1 MKKSPGAIFD
11 AAEPRPRRGEAQ
23 DEPRRALV
31 TGATGFVGA
40 AVVRALLAE
49 GWQVRALVRAGSDRR
64 NVAALAVEEAVGD
77 LTDAASLER
86 AVAGCD
92 AAFHVAADYRLW
104 APQPQ
109 ELYRANVDGTA
120 NLLEAA
126 WRAGVRRI
134 VYTSSVAAV
143 GLPADGR
150 PGVEDTPVALAD
162 MIGHYK
168 RSKFLAE
175 ERAREAA
182 SRGVPVV
189 IVNPST
195 PIGPGDVKPT
205 PTGQIVL
212 DAARGRMP
220 AYVDTGLNVVHVD
233 DVAAGHVLA
242 FHRGR
247 TGERYILGGEDMTL
261 RQILTLIAQ
270 LAGRSPPRVRLPHG
284 AVLPVAYVS
293 ELYARLT
300 GRPTR
305 VTVESVRMARKRMFF
320 SSAKA
325 AQELGYRWR
334 PPAEAFAD
342 ALRWFRT
349 NGYLADGVPS
359 ESK

>member
-1 MKKSPGAIFD
+1 M
-11 AAEPRPRRGEAQ
+11 
-23 DEPRRALV
+23 RALV

-40 AVVRALLAE
+40 AVARALLAQ
-49 GWQVRALVRAGSDRR
+49 GWQVRLLVRGGSDRR
-64 NVAALAVEEAVGD
+64 NVATLAAEQVVGD

-86 AVAGCD
+86 ALAGCE

-104 APQPQ
+104 APNPQ
-109 ELYRANVDGTA
+109 ELYRTNVDGTGY
-120 NLLEAA
+120 LLEAA
-126 WRAGVRRI
+126 QRLGVRRI
-134 VYTSSVAAV
+134 VYTSSVATV
-143 GLPADGR
+143 GLPAGGG
-150 PGVEDTPVALAD
+150 PGTEDAPVGLAD

-175 ERAREAA
+175 EKAREAA
-182 SRGVPVV
+182 ARGVPVV

-212 DAARGRMP
+212 DAASGRMP
-220 AYVDTGLNVVHVD
+220 AYVDTGLNIVHVD
-233 DVAAGHVLA
+233 DVAAGHLLA

-247 TGERYILGGEDMTL
+247 VGERYILGGQDMTL
-261 RQILTLIAQ
+261 HEILTTIAQ
-270 LAGRSPPRVRLPHG
+270 LVGRSPPRIRLPHA

-305 VTVESVRMARKRMFF
+305 VTVEGVRMARKRMFF
-320 SSAKA
+320 SSDKA
-325 AQELGYRWR
+325 VRELGYRWR
-334 PPAEAFAD
+334 APGEAFAD
-342 ALRWFRT
+342 ALRWFQD
-349 NGYLADGVPS
+349 NGYLTDGASS